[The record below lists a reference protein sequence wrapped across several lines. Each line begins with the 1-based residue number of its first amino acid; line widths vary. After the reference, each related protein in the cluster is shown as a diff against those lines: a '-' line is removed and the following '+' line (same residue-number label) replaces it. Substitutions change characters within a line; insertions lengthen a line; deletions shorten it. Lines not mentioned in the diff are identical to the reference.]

1 MAAAGRYL
9 TRRHVRWLS
18 IVHQMLAQQL
28 QDVNPDSE
36 QRELALLQIASLY
49 SLEDQIANA
58 GNEMDDHP
66 VTTSHLD
73 EVFIIQQNV
82 TFPAIL
88 REWLSAFCPVIAEEI
103 EKGTDSAEPSE
114 DGQGLHR
121 EDTPLGRFQRLLL
134 EAITDSRKR
143 QTVVDYVVDHQE
155 VIPEA
160 QEWLALNLR
169 RWLVKAWRNQHRK
182 EAEHGTR

>member
-1 MAAAGRYL
+1 VFSLQRRMAAAGRYL

-103 EKGTDSAEPSE
+103 ETVSYTHLRAHET
-114 DGQGLHR
+114 LR
-121 EDTPLGRFQRLLL
+121 YLVCRLLL
-134 EAITDSRKR
+134 EKKKNLIQGPNR
-143 QTVVDYVVDHQE
+143 QAPAGMEDCQD
-155 VIPEA
+155 
-160 QEWLALNLR
+160 
-169 RWLVKAWRNQHRK
+169 KA
-182 EAEHGTR
+182 